1 MNKLG
6 AKNQDFDQL
15 FTVRWFTYLLFKYLE
30 VKNKK
35 NTNKYIFE
43 IQMPKKLDM
52 VLNLF
57 QAPKP
62 TAPSTATDVAEKS
75 ASASDP

>member
-1 MNKLG
+1 
-6 AKNQDFDQL
+6 
-15 FTVRWFTYLLFKYLE
+15 
-30 VKNKK
+30 
-35 NTNKYIFE
+35 
-43 IQMPKKLDM
+43 MPKKLDM